1 MGRSYSLPDISA
13 RYNLYSAG
21 LLSSLNS
28 SSRDWD
34 LISFNTH
41 SLNTLLTSKYTI
53 PVSDELYKKET
64 FIQQSRP
71 CLHCFQ
77 KEYRTVTDDE
87 GNQTKEYFE
96 TQTKIP
102 CNEIELYEE
111 RIGEIELILMSFG
124 TENVV
129 KTTRKYWVCPKC
141 NNENLASKTPASDR
155 RFGSGST
162 FGVMYEIPKRTMVN
176 RSYIDR
182 LRMNWVTDFMREIDV
197 GLMAYQKAYFDEHG
211 ENMQSNV
218 NPFAHEER

>member
-1 MGRSYSLPDISA
+1 MKSYSLPDISS

-28 SSRDWD
+28 STRDWD
-34 LISFNTH
+34 LISFNVN

-53 PVSDELYKKET
+53 PIITNELYKKET
-64 FIQQSRP
+64 YIQQTRP
-71 CLHCFQ
+71 CLHCFE
-77 KEYRTVTDDE
+77 KDFKTITDDE

-102 CNEIELYEE
+102 CNEIELFEE
-111 RIGEIELILMSFG
+111 KIGEIEFILMSFG
-124 TENVV
+124 KEDTV
-129 KTTRKYWVCPKC
+129 KNTRKYWVCPKC
-141 NNENLASKTPASDR
+141 NNENLASETPVSDR

-176 RSYIDR
+176 RSSIDR

-211 ENMQSNV
+211 EEMPTV
-218 NPFAHEER
+218 NQFSHEGK